1 MAARGARAENVHYS
15 NSRKQT
21 VLTGHGGPRARGLL
35 SGSCSSGVGMG
46 RNQEQFFSWWAEKS
60 IQVQTPAGSYAQ
72 GEHSRRRGRS
82 GAPQA
87 GGPLVK
93 AVHCP
98 GNKREPVRGG
108 AAGGRALLPPPQH
121 PEPQPCSSLPMAS
134 LAAGPGQ
141 HQDEAPALAARAVPT
156 PGPELARPG
165 RGDCPRRTSGPRAM
179 MVT

>member
-1 MAARGARAENVHYS
+1 MAARGAGAENVHYS

-60 IQVQTPAGSYAQ
+60 IQVQTPAGSYTQ

-108 AAGGRALLPPPQH
+108 AAGAGHCCPLPSTQNPDPAPPSPWRPWQ
-121 PEPQPCSSLPMAS
+121 Q
-134 LAAGPGQ
+134 GPGQ
-141 HQDEAPALAARAVPT
+141 HRDGPQLWLPGQCPPQGWSWHEVTVPGGRVAPEP
-156 PGPELARPG
+156 
-165 RGDCPRRTSGPRAM
+165 
-179 MVT
+179 

>member
-1 MAARGARAENVHYS
+1 MAARGAGAENVHYS

-121 PEPQPCSSLPMAS
+121 PEPRPCSSLLTCPWQQGQDS
-134 LAAGPGQ
+134 TGTGPQLQLPGQ
-141 HQDEAPALAARAVPT
+141 CPPQGRSWHGLAEVTVPGGRVAPEP
-156 PGPELARPG
+156 
-165 RGDCPRRTSGPRAM
+165 
-179 MVT
+179 